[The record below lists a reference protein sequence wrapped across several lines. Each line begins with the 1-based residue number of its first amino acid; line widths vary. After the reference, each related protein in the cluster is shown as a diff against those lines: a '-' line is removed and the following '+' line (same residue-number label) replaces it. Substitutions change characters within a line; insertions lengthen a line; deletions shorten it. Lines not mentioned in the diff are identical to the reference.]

1 MTTSYIPYLWQRM
14 QALHAQNPLSCHT
27 PGHKNGV
34 FLPLPLREAWGDRFA
49 SYDYTELDGLDN
61 LHFSSDC
68 IAQSQQQAADI
79 FGAARCFYLVNGTTA
94 GLQAAIMASCSQQQV
109 FVPRHV
115 HRSVYHSLLLAH
127 AQPIYLPLELDEAT
141 GLPLG
146 VSVDTLQC
154 YITQYPNCKRLI
166 LVNPTYQG
174 ITADNVSCVQLAKAH
189 DITII
194 ADEAH
199 GSHLHFHQ
207 ALPLSLLDAGA
218 DLVVQSWHKT
228 LPVLTQ
234 GSALLVSATY
244 NGPSPESFLSLLQTT
259 SPSYLL
265 MASLEAG
272 SIYMG
277 QQAQQQIAQSLREIF
292 ALHSRIEATFMT
304 LHVLWQPEWRQ
315 DPFKLYIL
323 SERLCGA
330 EMDTYLRQQHAIYSE
345 MHDNNGILFILPL
358 QTTPQ

>member
-34 FLPLPLREAWGDRFA
+34 FLPVPLREAWGDRFA
-49 SYDYTELDGLDN
+49 SYDDTELDGLDN

-79 FGAARCFYLVNGTTA
+79 FGAACCFYLVNGTTA

-174 ITADNVSCVQLAKAH
+174 ITADNVSCVQL
-189 DITII
+189 
-194 ADEAH
+194 
-199 GSHLHFHQ
+199 
-207 ALPLSLLDAGA
+207 
-218 DLVVQSWHKT
+218 
-228 LPVLTQ
+228 
-234 GSALLVSATY
+234 
-244 NGPSPESFLSLLQTT
+244 
-259 SPSYLL
+259 
-265 MASLEAG
+265 
-272 SIYMG
+272 
-277 QQAQQQIAQSLREIF
+277 
-292 ALHSRIEATFMT
+292 
-304 LHVLWQPEWRQ
+304 
-315 DPFKLYIL
+315 
-323 SERLCGA
+323 
-330 EMDTYLRQQHAIYSE
+330 
-345 MHDNNGILFILPL
+345 
-358 QTTPQ
+358 